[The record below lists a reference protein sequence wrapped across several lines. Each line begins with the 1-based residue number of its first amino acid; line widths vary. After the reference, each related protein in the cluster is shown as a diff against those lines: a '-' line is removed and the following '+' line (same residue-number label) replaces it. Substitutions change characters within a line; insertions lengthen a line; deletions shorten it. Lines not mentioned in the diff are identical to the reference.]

1 MIGGMELPA
10 KNGDEPDGIVEV
22 GSAANNVVGREEE
35 LASLAQWLAS
45 PNALP
50 GAFVLEGEVGI
61 GKTTLWR
68 RGVELAAAASYR
80 VVSCSPSESETRL
93 SFTAIGDLLEP
104 FIEEATAALPEP
116 QRRALAVALL
126 LEAGDGPPPDP
137 RAVAIA
143 FLGAI
148 RALSSDGSL
157 AVAIDDVQWLDEPSA
172 FALEFMLRRLRDER
186 VAFLCGLRNGDT
198 RPAIA
203 LDRAVPEARL
213 RRLLVGPLSVGAVHR
228 LLSDRLGL
236 TLSRPKLRRVHEL
249 SGGNPFFA
257 LELGRALQR
266 GAIQLEEGE
275 PLPGTLAALVQ
286 DRLATLTPEARGY
299 LLVAATLAHPT
310 LDLVARAVGYDP
322 SEALASVLADNVI
335 ELHRDGIRFTHPL
348 FASAISA
355 AADERERRALHRRL
369 VGLVADADE
378 RAHHLAVGA
387 EGPDADTA
395 SVLEEA
401 ADRAGV
407 RGAVT
412 AAAELSEQAR
422 RLTPPDQEEERHRR
436 TIQAAYHAFA
446 AGESGR
452 SRALLEDAFAEA
464 PPGPRRAEVRYW
476 LGRHLFYESDRRL
489 AIELY
494 RSALAE
500 SGNDHSLRARL
511 EMGISDV
518 LFLMREDL
526 PAAAQYALSAVA
538 YVERIGDPSAQVEAL
553 GSFGVA
559 DAIVG
564 GGEWRDALARG
575 VALERQG
582 GPVRLAETASFCLA
596 VSLTWADDFNEARN
610 IFRALRERASETAE
624 DSALPWIL
632 ANLSLAEF
640 LAGHWEECGQLAQE
654 ALRGCAAGGPRAA
667 ASVRARCTSARAC
680 IEGGGRG
687 CTGRRCRRSRAQ

>member
-1 MIGGMELPA
+1 M
-10 KNGDEPDGIVEV
+10 
-22 GSAANNVVGREEE
+22 
-35 LASLAQWLAS
+35 Q
-45 PNALP
+45 
-50 GAFVLEGEVGI
+50 
-61 GKTTLWR
+61 
-68 RGVELAAAASYR
+68 
-80 VVSCSPSESETRL
+80 
-93 SFTAIGDLLEP
+93 
-104 FIEEATAALPEP
+104 
-116 QRRALAVALL
+116 
-126 LEAGDGPPPDP
+126 
-137 RAVAIA
+137 
-143 FLGAI
+143 
-148 RALSSDGSL
+148 
-157 AVAIDDVQWLDEPSA
+157 
-172 FALEFMLRRLRDER
+172 
-186 VAFLCGLRNGDT
+186 
-198 RPAIA
+198 
-203 LDRAVPEARL
+203 
-213 RRLLVGPLSVGAVHR
+213 VGPLSVGAVHR

-236 TLSRPKLRRVHEL
+236 TLSRPKLRRLHEL

-266 GAIQLEEGE
+266 GAIRLEEGE

-310 LDLVARAVGYDP
+310 LDLVARAVGDDP
-322 SEALASVLADNVI
+322 SEALASALADNVI
-335 ELHRDGIRFTHPL
+335 ELHQDGIRFTHPL
-348 FASAISA
+348 IASAISA
-355 AADERERRALHRRL
+355 AADEPERRVLHRRL

-387 EGPDADTA
+387 DGPDAATA
-395 SVLEEA
+395 SVLEGA
-401 ADRAGV
+401 ADRASG

-422 RLTPPDQEEERHRR
+422 RLTPSDQEEERHRR

-452 SRALLEDAFAEA
+452 SRALLEDALAEA

-538 YVERIGDPSAQVEAL
+538 YAERIGDPSAQVEAL

-575 VALERQG
+575 VALERKG
-582 GPVRLAETASFCLA
+582 DPVRLAETASFCLA
-596 VSLTWADDFNEARN
+596 VSLTWADDFNEARK

-624 DSALPWIL
+624 DSALPSEPRESESRRVPCRAL
-632 ANLSLAEF
+632 GRVRT
-640 LAGHWEECGQLAQE
+640 AGSRCV
-654 ALRGCAAGGPRAA
+654 RGCAAGGPRAA
-667 ASVRARCTSARAC
+667 ASVRARCASARSC
-680 IEGGGRG
+680 IAGG
-687 CTGRRCRRSRAQ
+687 C